1 MNPIKIENFDT
12 MNVHAHLFTL
22 QNEHLTI
29 KISDYGATIVAILMK
44 KGASMNPI
52 KIENFDTMNVHA
64 HLFTLQ
70 NEHLTIKI
78 SDYGATIVAILM
90 KDRYGKTSDIV
101 LGFDNLQGYLQDKGK
116 IYYGATIGR
125 NANRIKNGKFTL
137 NGKTY
142 QLAINNGPNHLHG
155 GIDNFSSK
163 IFDYEIKENTLKLSY
178 LSKDMEEGYPGEL
191 KLDVFYTLKEN
202 QLEIFSSKIFDY
214 EIKENTLKL
223 SYLSKDMEEGYPGE
237 LKLDVFYTLKENQLE
252 IVYDAISDQDTVC
265 NITNH
270 TYFNLA
276 GEGSGSIAEHFL
288 QIKADHFIG
297 CDTNGMATTEFDVD
311 STPFDFRN
319 FHKID
324 DYLHQN
330 HLQLLNAK
338 GFDHHFIFNAD
349 QNQIQLKDEKSGRRL
364 TFSSTQNG
372 AQIYTANWFEEEH
385 GKGNSIYRQHDGIAI
400 EPQWMPDAINRKEQ
414 PSLLKAN
421 QPYHQVTTITFDID
435 Q

>member
-1 MNPIKIENFDT
+1 
-12 MNVHAHLFTL
+12 
-22 QNEHLTI
+22 
-29 KISDYGATIVAILMK
+29 
-44 KGASMNPI
+44 MNPI

-202 QLEIFSSKIFDY
+202 QLEI
-214 EIKENTLKL
+214 
-223 SYLSKDMEEGYPGE
+223 
-237 LKLDVFYTLKENQLE
+237 
-252 IVYDAISDQDTVC
+252 VYDAIGNQDTVC

-288 QIKADHFIG
+288 QIKADQFIG

-319 FHKID
+319 FHKIG

-338 GFDHHFIFNAD
+338 GFDHHFIFNTD